1 MTLQW
6 SCSDSWVAAAIAWAS
21 ASGEVNL
28 YRIILGVDGLNKV
41 LITRTELEQAVRR
54 LCGAGLLAVE
64 GETFRLTAAGEALT
78 ASDEGGHAG
87 ASIPTIFTRLERLPV
102 AEREWNLDNELYE
115 VAVAAHREQL
125 RANIPT
131 ASEME
136 ARSRGRTRPGAPN
149 DPSFRGRQRPAPGTW
164 RG

>member
-1 MTLQW
+1 MTSQW
-6 SCSDSWVAAAIAWAS
+6 SHSDSWVAGAIAWAN

-28 YRIILGVDGLNKV
+28 YRVILGVDGLNKV
-41 LITRTELEQAVRR
+41 LITRTELEQAIRR

-78 ASDEGGHAG
+78 APDDGRHDGSSFG
-87 ASIPTIFTRLERLPV
+87 IIFTRLERLPLV
-102 AEREWNLDNELYE
+102 EREWNLDNELYE
-115 VAVAAHREQL
+115 AAVATHREQL

-136 ARSRGRTRPGAPN
+136 ARARARR
-149 DPSFRGRQRPAPGTW
+149 RQA
-164 RG
+164 